1 MTDILAPGPDDAA
14 QLRDRGYDEAEIRRH
29 LTVVPPPR
37 ADPQSAVRPPV
48 KAIDTHSLTDDGNAL
63 RLVDQHT
70 ANLRYV
76 PQADN
81 WLIWDGHRWRW
92 DEARQVQ
99 EFAREVI
106 RRIEP
111 RDEDGRKHRT
121 RSLGAAR
128 ILAMMLL
135 ARSDPRIVVH
145 AKDLDGKRLH
155 LNTPGGIVDLLT
167 GQIHPPDPAALHTR
181 STLVEPDA
189 DMPTPKWDAFLAETF
204 CGDRELVGYVQR
216 VSGYSASGDVRFH
229 ILPFLYGSGQN
240 GKSVLLEV
248 LRALLGDYAASTPAK
263 FLMAQ
268 KFATHD
274 TEIARLQGLRLVTA
288 SEVNQN
294 NQFDEAKVK
303 ELTGGDALTARFM
316 RQDYFTFE
324 PTHHLWLAGNYKPAV
339 KSGGDSFWRRL
350 RLVPFLNK
358 VPDEKKVANL
368 AQVLVEEE
376 GPGILA
382 WIVAGA
388 VAVFAHGM
396 REPES
401 VMDETKAYAAEEDHI
416 GRFLEDCCHLG
427 GGEHVKLETPLLRAA
442 YDKWCHA
449 EGETPLTGS
458 PFGRELK
465 KYGIECKPSNGKR
478 FYLGV
483 ALLSLDDEPA
493 GESR

>member
-1 MTDILAPGPDDAA
+1 MSDPLALGPADAA
-14 QLRDRGYDEAEIRRH
+14 SLRDLGYAEAEVRR
-29 LTVVPPPR
+29 LTSVPQLQ
-37 ADPQSAVRPPV
+37 DGSHNDVL
-48 KAIDTHSLTDDGNAL
+48 AIDTRTLTDDGNAL
-63 RLVDQHT
+63 RLVDQHHAT
-70 ANLRYV
+70 LRYV
-76 PQADN
+76 PQADK
-81 WLIWDGHRWRW
+81 WLTWRGHRWQW
-92 DEARQVQ
+92 DD
-99 EFAREVI
+99 AREIQERARDVI
-106 RRIEP
+106 RRFTP
-111 RDEDGRKHRT
+111 RDEEGRKHQI

-128 ILAMMLL
+128 ILAMLLL

-145 AKDLDGKRLH
+145 ADQLDAHRLH
-155 LNTPGGIVDLLT
+155 LNTPGGIVDLTT
-167 GQIHPPDPAALHTR
+167 GEMLPSDPAELHTR
-181 STLVEPDA
+181 STLVAPDPEW
-189 DMPTPKWDAFLAETF
+189 PTPRWNAFMEDTF
-204 CGDRELVGYVQR
+204 SGDPDMIAYVR
-216 VSGYSASGDVRFH
+216 RLSGYSASGDVRHH
-229 ILPFLYGSGQN
+229 ILPFLYGGGQN

-248 LRALLGDYAASTPAK
+248 LRALLGDYAASSPAK

-268 KFATHD
+268 KYGGHD

-358 VPDEKKVANL
+358 VPEERKIPNL
-368 AQVLVEEE
+368 AQLLVSEE

-388 VAVFAHGM
+388 VDVFEKGM
-396 REPES
+396 REPAS
-401 VMDETKAYAAEEDHI
+401 VMEETKAYAAEEDHL
-416 GRFLEDCCHLG
+416 GRFLEDSCHLG
-427 GGEHVKLETPLLRAA
+427 GGDAVKLETGVLRAA
-442 YDKWCHA
+442 YEKWCHR
-449 EGETPLTGS
+449 EGEQPLSGS

-465 KYGIECKPSNGKR
+465 TKFGIVCKPSNGKR

-483 ALLSLDDEPA
+483 ALLSLEEEPE
-493 GESR
+493 GSER